1 MVETQKN
8 ITLKKDVAIYWYVI
22 VILLFVLVVIASI
35 AINIRISNNQF
46 DSNKTEKQSSIQ
58 ANNPIANLKTDSTK
72 TIRLTE
78 EQLQKFNEHILY
90 LSEKVESEVIRTQQ
104 NNQYDIDRI
113 NTFLAVGIGFLAII
127 GGLLPLFVNF
137 FSKEFLEKKMDALGE
152 SAIGISSVAATAK
165 QIADKAKEDADKA
178 KEDAERANGKIKGF
192 EGIIE
197 QIGKDIEP
205 LKKDVEK
212 VKEATK
218 KVPYIDLLVLQNA
231 VAKFTSTDALKLF
244 IGSNRYEKVAAY
256 LQNLIAAI
264 DSFDNDLYENNRN
277 FDENYFK
284 NIIMELKLA
293 FRLGPIRRIP
303 DGRSFQAKIDEVI
316 LHLEKFENMDL
327 KDFKA
332 QLKVVSGLLVE
343 LKILVNNKVA

>member
-1 MVETQKN
+1 MAESKSN
-8 ITLKKDVAIYWYVI
+8 ITPKKDVAIYWYVI
-22 VILLFVLVVIASI
+22 MILLLVLVVIASI
-35 AINIRISNNQF
+35 AINIHILNNQF
-46 DSNKTEKQSSIQ
+46 GSNNKGKQSSIETY
-58 ANNPIANLKTDSTK
+58 NPIANLKTDSTR

-78 EQLQKFNEHILY
+78 EQLQKFNSHILY

-113 NTFLAVGIGFLAII
+113 NTFLAVGIGILAII
-127 GGLLPLFVNF
+127 GGLLPIFVNF
-137 FSKEFLEKKMDALGE
+137 FSKEHLEKKMDALRKN
-152 SAIGISSVAATAK
+152 ATLISSVAKTAK
-165 QIADKAKEDADKA
+165 QIANKAKEDAK
-178 KEDAERANGKIKGF
+178 KANGKIKEY

-197 QIGKDIEP
+197 QVGKDIQP
-205 LKKDVEK
+205 LKKDVDK

-244 IGSNRYEKVAAY
+244 IGANRYEKVAIY

-264 DSFDNDLYENNRN
+264 DSFDSNLYENNTML
-277 FDENYFK
+277 DEKYFK

-316 LHLEKFENMDL
+316 FHLEKFESMEL
-327 KDFKA
+327 KDFKPR
-332 QLKVVSGLLVE
+332 LKIVSGLLVE
-343 LKILVNNKVA
+343 LEALVNAKVA

>member
-1 MVETQKN
+1 MAETQTN
-8 ITLKKDVAIYWYVI
+8 ITPKKDVAIYWYVI
-22 VILLFVLVVIASI
+22 MILLFVLVVIASI
-35 AINIRISNNQF
+35 AINIRILNNQF
-46 DSNKTEKQSSIQ
+46 DSNKKDKQSSIQ
-58 ANNPIANLKTDSTK
+58 AYNPISNLKTDSTK

-78 EQLQKFNEHILY
+78 DQLQKFNDHILY

-152 SAIGISSVAATAK
+152 SAIGISSVAETAK
-165 QIADKAKEDADKA
+165 KIADMAKEDADKA
-178 KEDAERANGKIKGF
+178 KEDAENTNGKIKGF

-231 VAKFTSTDALKLF
+231 VAKFTSTDALRLF
-244 IGSNRYEKVAAY
+244 IGSNRYEKVATY

-264 DSFDNDLYENNRN
+264 DSFDKELYENNPN

-303 DGRSFQAKIDEVI
+303 DGRSFQVKIDEVI

-327 KDFKA
+327 KDFKP

-343 LKILVNNKVA
+343 LKILVNNKNA